1 MTATIDAKVDRGVL
15 GAGEVALTLVTVAV
29 VGGFSR
35 LFLDN
40 SYFAKMAALAVVS
53 HVLAAIVRRMGRNI
67 VWSAV
72 ISAIG
77 LAIVGGVVF
86 YADTTFLGL
95 PTFATREAASTDLR
109 VAWNL
114 FGTVKAPAPVEP
126 GFVLAGA
133 IAVWV
138 VAFLADWAAF
148 RVWSTL
154 EALFPA
160 SIVFVF
166 AALLGRGQHR
176 LVATAIFGGAVLVF
190 ALLHRLAKSEMT
202 CSWLA
207 HDPND
212 GRIALARIGL
222 FGTAAAVVLGL
233 IVGPALPGAG
243 EEAVLAW
250 RDLDGGGASSSARVT
265 VSPLV
270 DIQARLVS
278 QSSAEV
284 FTVRSP
290 SPDYWRLTAL
300 DRFDGVAWT
309 SSGTYTRAGDNLQS
323 RLPAAVPTR
332 TLEQTFTIG
341 KLAALWLP
349 AAFEPAAVVDD
360 GDTGARYESES
371 GTLTVKEGKETSDG
385 LVYTIQSRIPQRDKA
400 SVQAGTTATL
410 PAEFRLRYTEIPQDL
425 ASELRG
431 RLNSSATRTAMGITN
446 NTPRIGNRSPYEQA
460 LLVQN
465 WFRNTFTYDLKV
477 AAGHSVNDIASFLDA
492 RKGYCEQFAGTF
504 AAMMRALGV
513 PARVAVGFTPG
524 ELQSDGLYHVRG
536 EHAHAWPEVY
546 LGGVGWVRFEPTPDR
561 GGPGDEAYTGVTPA
575 QEDGPIPD
583 PSSVP
588 ATTAPSS
595 TTDPGTVPPELDPN
609 ALEGEIATSGGGT
622 AADDDAPSSIE
633 GLEQILL
640 VAVIIVLLAM
650 LALGVVP
657 FLKFVQRRQRRN
669 RAVGQPRQEIGV
681 SWAEAVDAL
690 GLLDLDASAAS
701 TPAEIAQRSA
711 PTLGAAGPDLE
722 RLAELTTRATFDSTD
737 PVADEVAAASSAAR
751 SVRSNV
757 THQVTRRRRAIR
769 ALDPRPLLPRA
780 QLRG

>member
-1 MTATIDAKVDRGVL
+1 MTATTIDARVDRGLL
-15 GAGEVALTLVTVAV
+15 GVGEAALALVTIAV

-35 LFLDN
+35 LFQNN
-40 SYFAKMAALAVVS
+40 SYFVKMSALALVS
-53 HVLAAIVRRMGRNI
+53 HALALIVRRLGRNI
-67 VWSAV
+67 VWSAA

-77 LAIVGGVVF
+77 LAVVGGVVF
-86 YADTTFLGL
+86 YANTTFVGL
-95 PTFATREAASTDLR
+95 PTLATRDAAVADLR
-109 VAWNL
+109 EAWRL
-114 FGTVKAPAPVEP
+114 FGTVKAPVAVEP

-133 IAVWV
+133 IAIWV

-176 LVATAIFGGAVLVF
+176 LMATAIFGAAVLAF
-190 ALLHRLAKSEMT
+190 ALVHRLAKSEMT

-212 GRIALARIGL
+212 GRLAMARIGL
-222 FGTAAAVVLGL
+222 VGIGLAVVLGL
-233 IVGPALPGAG
+233 VVGPALPGAG

-250 RDLDGGGASSSARVT
+250 RDLDGGGANPGARIT

-284 FTVRSP
+284 FTVRSAA
-290 SPDYWRLTAL
+290 PDYWRLTAL
-300 DRFDGVAWT
+300 DKFDGIAWT
-309 SSGTYTRAGDNLQS
+309 SSGSYTRAKEDLGT
-323 RLPAAVPTR
+323 RLPTAVSTR
-332 TLEQTFTIG
+332 TLEQTFTIEN
-341 KLAALWLP
+341 LAALWLP

-360 GDTGARYESES
+360 GETGARYEAES

-385 LVYTIQSRIPQRDKA
+385 LSYTIQSRIPIRDKA
-400 SVQAGTTATL
+400 SVQAGTAATL
-410 PAEFRLRYTEIPQDL
+410 PREFVTRYTEVPSNV
-425 ASELRG
+425 ASTLRNFLG
-431 RLNSSATRTAMGITN
+431 RQSTRQAMPNLSTK
-446 NTPRIGNRSPYEQA
+446 TPYEQA

-465 WFRNTFTYDLKV
+465 YFRAFTYDLDV
-477 AAGHSVNDIASFLDA
+477 AAGHSVTDIQSFL
-492 RKGYCEQFAGTF
+492 RERRGYCEQFAGTF
-504 AAMMRALGV
+504 AAIMRTLGV

-524 ELQSDGLYHVRG
+524 ELKADGLYHVRG
-536 EHAHAWPEVY
+536 EHAHAWPEIY
-546 LGGVGWVRFEPTPDR
+546 LDGAGWVRFEPTPSR
-561 GGPGDEAYTGVTPA
+561 GGPGDEAYTGVL
-575 QEDGPIPD
+575 
-583 PSSVP
+583 
-588 ATTAPSS
+588 
-595 TTDPGTVPPELDPN
+595 PEQAVTGDPN
-609 ALEGEIATSGGGT
+609 EGAPVTTTRPVEASTDNPDVSPDLTEEEIAALGTSGG
-622 AADDDAPSSIE
+622 ADSTGSNSPSSLE

-650 LALGVVP
+650 LMFGIVP
-657 FLKFVQRRQRRN
+657 LVKFARRRRRRS

-690 GLLDLDASAAS
+690 ALLDLDASAAE
-701 TPAEIAQRSA
+701 TPTELAHRSA
-711 PTLGAAGPDLE
+711 ATLGAASSHLD
-722 RLAELTTRATFDSTD
+722 RLAELTTRANYDATE

-751 SVRSNV
+751 SLRSSITDRV
-757 THQVTRRRRAIR
+757 TLRRRALR